1 MSMLVG
7 KAGGD
12 DTKTPRPKQGPKAFF
27 IVFMII
33 LLLIL
38 SFGSFLFFQTS
49 KGKDTKPV
57 TSTETPTPTPTST
70 VIYMETP
77 PPQAMFYDTFINNA
91 LGWGLSNEAGY
102 IRKLYHHKLTL
113 IDINPNTTLVE
124 SLPTNTMYD
133 NFVVS
138 VDLTVTQAGEDDSV
152 GIYVR
157 GDSNLDHDYRIDF
170 NGNNTFDIAKEY
182 LDSKQNPRV
191 TFLDGPRSSSA
202 LNPPG
207 KQNTITVIMEGTQL
221 ALFINNA
228 KVSSITD
235 NGYTTGQI
243 ALFAHAGETSN
254 GVTVSYSR
262 IEVDHPPD
270 QTPAG

>member
-1 MSMLVG
+1 MSMLTG

-12 DTKTPRPKQGPKAFF
+12 DTKAPRPNRGPKAIFL
-27 IVFMII
+27 VSMII
-33 LLLIL
+33 LLLVL
-38 SFGSFLFFQTS
+38 SFGSFLFLQAS
-49 KGKDTKPV
+49 KSENTKPI
-57 TSTETPTPTPTST
+57 TSTETPAPIPTST

-77 PPQAMFYDTFINNA
+77 PPQAVFYDTFINNA

-102 IRKLYHHKLTL
+102 IRKLYHHKLIL
-113 IDINPNTTLVE
+113 MNINPNTTLVE
-124 SLPTNTMYD
+124 SLPTNATYD
-133 NFVVS
+133 NFVAS
-138 VDLTVTQAGEDDSV
+138 VDLTVAKASQDDSV

-157 GDSNLDHDYRIDF
+157 GDSNLDHDYRIDI

-182 LDSKQNPRV
+182 LDSDQHPRA
-191 TFLDGPRSSSA
+191 TFLDGPRNSSA
-202 LNPPG
+202 INSPG
-207 KQNTITVIMEGTQL
+207 EQNTVTVIMKGTQL
-221 ALFINNA
+221 MLFINDA

-235 NGYTTGQI
+235 SDYTTGQI
-243 ALFAHAGETSN
+243 ALFAHASETSS